1 MQLEWP
7 EPSEFPT
14 LSGDTVHVWAVPL
27 DRGWASST
35 ELIRVLSPDE
45 VARTDG
51 FALDKP
57 RRAFVAGRTAL
68 RSLLGCYLGLP
79 PDSLPIVVDPHGKP
93 RLVDGALYF
102 NLAHSGSLALIAVT
116 RGCEIG
122 VDVELLRAV
131 DRAHEIAARNFHP
144 AEAAAIRTASAAE
157 LPDVFLRLW
166 TRKEAVLKAVGAGLG
181 YPLDA
186 FETLTPA
193 SDGGWVTLPAHA
205 PLPDVPCWLQDIRPC
220 GDSRA
225 AVATLERRQPP
236 LGFTY
241 SL

>member
-1 MQLEWP
+1 MHLEWP

-14 LSGDTVHVWAVPL
+14 LSGDAVHVWAVPL
-27 DRGWASST
+27 DRGWASSM
-35 ELIRVLSPDE
+35 EVGQALSPDE
-45 VARTDG
+45 RARVDG

-57 RRAFVAGRTAL
+57 RRAYVAGRTAL
-68 RSLLGCYLGLP
+68 RSLLGRYLGLP
-79 PDSLPIVVDPHGKP
+79 PISLPIVVDPNGKP

-122 VDVELLRAV
+122 VDLEVVRPV
-131 DRAHEIAARNFHP
+131 DHAHEIAAHNFHP
-144 AEAAAIRTASAAE
+144 AEAAAIRAASGPD
-157 LPDVFLRLW
+157 LPKAFMRLW
-166 TRKEAVLKAVGAGLG
+166 TCKEAVLKAVGAGMG

-193 SDGGWVTLPAHA
+193 GDGGWVTLPADA
-205 PLPDVPCWLQDIRPC
+205 LRPGVRCWLQDIRPC
-220 GDSRA
+220 VDYRA
-225 AVATLERRQPP
+225 AVATLEHRQPP